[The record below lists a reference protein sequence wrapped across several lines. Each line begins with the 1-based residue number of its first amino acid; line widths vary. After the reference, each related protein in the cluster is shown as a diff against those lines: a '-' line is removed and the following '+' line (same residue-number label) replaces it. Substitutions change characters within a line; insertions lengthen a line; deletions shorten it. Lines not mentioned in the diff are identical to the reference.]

1 MIDQEI
7 NKEVTVHKENK
18 DTTQS
23 IQESTHVQD
32 DMTNLRRSQK
42 ERKFVISTDY
52 VVYFIGT
59 KL

>member
-7 NKEVTVHKENK
+7 NKGVTVHKENN
-18 DTTQS
+18 DTTKF

-42 ERKFVISTDY
+42 ERKFVISIDY
-52 VVYFIGT
+52 ALY
-59 KL
+59 L